1 MPYRSEAR
9 ASASIG
15 VSPPARWVAPRTS
28 STSETTSSANA
39 RPQRHCST
47 GRVSLPSCIRMYGLN
62 VGRLVLRDAG
72 AAAAT
77 ASEDSS
83 LAEAAEIDGTDSDD
97 KSDSE
102 MPSSST
108 ASLLPLR
115 MKVDNGKKGN

>member
-1 MPYRSEAR
+1 
-9 ASASIG
+9 
-15 VSPPARWVAPRTS
+15 
-28 STSETTSSANA
+28 
-39 RPQRHCST
+39 
-47 GRVSLPSCIRMYGLN
+47 MYGLN

-83 LAEAAEIDGTDSDD
+83 LAEAAEFDGTDSDD
-97 KSDSE
+97 KSDSV

-115 MKVDNGKKGN
+115 MKVDNGVKGN